1 MTLRSWLAL
10 GVFLM
15 AGGCSASSLDGP
27 IDYEVT
33 GGIAGRGDGTPA
45 LHIELDGT
53 MTRTAPDGAAE
64 TITLDPATLDALRDK
79 IERADLAS
87 LSGYYRCCAD
97 DYVHRVSA
105 TIDGTTRTVM
115 ADSTADVPERLQVAI
130 DALHDLATRE

>member
-1 MTLRSWLAL
+1 MTLRSWLAR
-10 GVFLM
+10 GVFIM
-15 AGGCSASSLDGP
+15 AGGCSTSSLDGP

-53 MTRTAPDGAAE
+53 MTRTAPDGTTE
-64 TITLDPATLDALRDK
+64 TIALDPATLDGLRDK

-87 LSGYYRCCAD
+87 LASYYQCCAD

-105 TIDGTTRTVM
+105 AVDGTTRTVM
-115 ADSTADVPERLQVAI
+115 ADRSADVPGRLEAAI